1 MISYRLP
8 YVFTNLD
15 YQASHMLKEH
25 HHHKLFAFLIAWA
38 MNDILMECANL
49 AKEFEGLHDLKAVA
63 NLVDGKTLYIIDH
76 RYYGEYVWYTKV
88 LL

>member
-1 MISYRLP
+1 
-8 YVFTNLD
+8 
-15 YQASHMLKEH
+15 
-25 HHHKLFAFLIAWA
+25 
-38 MNDILMECANL
+38 MECANL